1 MLGMKASLRGARLID
16 LPSTSGCLG
25 AFALRPSLGRHTSGG
40 SARLLVATQDIWVSL
55 HSIRLRPTD
64 FWLHHQLTPD
74 IANFSYDIIG
84 DFFIR
89 RTFQDLAGY
98 PQILGVVV

>member
-1 MLGMKASLRGARLID
+1 
-16 LPSTSGCLG
+16 
-25 AFALRPSLGRHTSGG
+25 
-40 SARLLVATQDIWVSL
+40 VSL